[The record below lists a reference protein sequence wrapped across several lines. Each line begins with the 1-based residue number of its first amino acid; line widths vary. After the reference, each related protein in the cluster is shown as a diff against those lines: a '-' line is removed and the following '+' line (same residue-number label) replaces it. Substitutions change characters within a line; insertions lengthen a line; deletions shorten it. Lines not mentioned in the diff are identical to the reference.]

1 MTAILIEKYS
11 SNDIKEIMNRACQ
24 KGIAIPAFNIPYL
37 PMIEPVVCAVVDEN
51 SFALVE
57 VARLEWIKFES
68 KSTKAVM
75 DEYLKWQNSDHT
87 RIHLDHIPVI
97 DEDGLKV
104 DYLSIIKE
112 AVEFGYQSVMV
123 DGSRLSLEENIAATK
138 QVAEIAHQADIACE
152 AELGAVLG
160 HEAGPLPPYEELY
173 NSGKGFT
180 DIQEAKRFVKE
191 TECDWLSVAIGNVH
205 GNISKAMKNRK
216 KIQAKLNLAH
226 LDKLHLETRIPL
238 VLHGGSGVQKEY
250 VSKAIKKGI
259 AKINIGTDIRQ
270 SYESAYNTSGKL
282 KTAQEAVYERTKWI
296 IRDYFNL
303 TNSKQLLLE
312 E

>member
-112 AVEFGYQSVMV
+112 AVELGYQSVMV
-123 DGSRLSLEENIAATK
+123 DGSRLSLEDNIATTK